1 MFGRRKQTTTR
12 IDTLLGKAATLNGD
26 LEFSGGLHLDGRVNG
41 NVRSSAADGGA
52 LSVSESG
59 FIEGRVEVTNIVMNG
74 TVNGDMCARERLVL
88 GGKARVN
95 GNVYYGVIEMAP
107 GAVITGK
114 LIPLA
119 SGTVPADAETSAP
132 APPRLRP
139 SNPAGRVQHMTET
152 ETLTF
157 TDAAARKVGDLIRG
171 EGNPNL
177 KLRVFIQGGGCSG
190 MQYGFE
196 FDENEQEGD
205 TCVENQGVKLLVD
218 PMSIQYLTGAEIDYR
233 EGLDGAQFV
242 IRNPNAQTTCG
253 CGSSFSA

>member
-1 MFGRRKQTTTR
+1 MFGRRKQTSTR

-41 NVRSSAADGGA
+41 NVRSSAPDGGA

-74 TVNGDMCARERLVL
+74 TVNGDMHAGERLVL

-119 SGTVPADAETSAP
+119 DGVAPPDESAP
-132 APPRLRP
+132 PVAER
-139 SNPAGRVQHMTET
+139 N
-152 ETLTF
+152 
-157 TDAAARKVGDLIRG
+157 AAVATAK
-171 EGNPNL
+171 
-177 KLRVFIQGGGCSG
+177 SG
-190 MQYGFE
+190 
-196 FDENEQEGD
+196 
-205 TCVENQGVKLLVD
+205 
-218 PMSIQYLTGAEIDYR
+218 A
-233 EGLDGAQFV
+233 
-242 IRNPNAQTTCG
+242 
-253 CGSSFSA
+253 